1 MQLISAKSESKKN
14 LFIVQEIKIARL
26 LANNDKRI
34 RDKALKRLKKWLTV
48 RSQSSFAFTK
58 TDFMSLWKGLFYCMW
73 MSDKMLIQEELAESL
88 SKLVHC
94 FDSKD
99 TILLYTSCALK
110 TLAMEWFGIDQYRL
124 DKFLMLVRR
133 ILRQTFVTCKDKS
146 WDIKWVTELSQM
158 FLELFLYPK
167 TTLGFNLHMTEIYL
181 EELAKVSNGNISE
194 SVVHEF
200 IKPFIIYLMTTDDE
214 RQMKHIMQHIFR
226 YLINQS
232 DIGLDYMDKF
242 KAWQR
247 AGFPCA
253 HVDDMQK
260 IEIDTEENIDIKSG
274 HLLESEIQ
282 NKSEKP
288 LDPRAGRVDVQLPQI
303 PFNAAEIVKMLSV
316 HQFHPSSKTK
326 SRRQL
331 SRLLEEFRELSEGR
345 MPLGIKKVKK
355 LNLQKH
361 DSKKESRKAAL
372 HLIQFE
378 KKLFSDNINKKQ
390 KRKRNGEIIAN
401 TFSDHLKNRDQLELN
416 SIIDTIDSKS
426 DSINST
432 ANMKANL
439 QDTDADIIPI
449 KKQKRNNGK
458 TTVSSTYSSNNLKNR
473 DYLEL
478 NSIVDTIDSK
488 SDSIDS
494 TANMKINLQDTDA
507 DILPT
512 KKQKKKN
519 EEAIVSSISSSN
531 NLKNR
536 DHLELNS
543 IRDTINSKSD
553 SIDSIANMKT
563 NLQDADADILSPKKQ
578 GRKRNTNIVSSK
590 KEKCNLTYNKFD
602 DKRVIEDKRKLKTKV
617 HRKFNKTKKIKLSQ
631 TDDTFITD
639 NNLKCKPKKTE
650 LHEKH
655 TFNKEQYI
663 FTSPVLKKKNLLRKA
678 TKNKKSLVLKKTIF
692 EKNVTHNNEGTLKD
706 ELSNQTKKQINLNN
720 SLEKKKVVF
729 GLSRNTEQHTS
740 EYFQQVR
747 KSPAIPF
754 DANKKPLASVLKTSA
769 ISSPLNPFYKKK

>member
-1 MQLISAKSESKKN
+1 MLRINNKMQLISAKSESKKN

-158 FLELFLYPK
+158 FLELFLHPK

-449 KKQKRNNGK
+449 KKQKRNNGE
-458 TTVSSTYSSNNLKNR
+458 TT
-473 DYLEL
+473 
-478 NSIVDTIDSK
+478 
-488 SDSIDS
+488 
-494 TANMKINLQDTDA
+494 
-507 DILPT
+507 
-512 KKQKKKN
+512 
-519 EEAIVSSISSSN
+519 
-531 NLKNR
+531 
-536 DHLELNS
+536 
-543 IRDTINSKSD
+543 
-553 SIDSIANMKT
+553 
-563 NLQDADADILSPKKQ
+563 DADADILSPKKQ

>member
-1 MQLISAKSESKKN
+1 MLRINNKMQLINAKSESKKN
-14 LFIVQEIKIARL
+14 LFIAQEIKIARL

-73 MSDKMLIQEELAESL
+73 MSDKMLVQEDLAESL

-110 TLAMEWFGIDQYRL
+110 TLAIEWFGIDQYRL

-146 WDIKWVTELSQM
+146 WDIEWVTELSQM
-158 FLELFLYPK
+158 FLQLFLHPK
-167 TTLGFNLHMTEIYL
+167 IALGFNLHMTEIYL

-194 SVVHEF
+194 CVVHEF

-214 RQMKHIMQHIFR
+214 RQMKHIMQHVFR
-226 YLINQS
+226 YLIFQS
-232 DIGLDYMDKF
+232 DVGLDYMEKF
-242 KAWQR
+242 KAWRR
-247 AGFPCA
+247 ADFPCA

-260 IEIDTEENIDIKSG
+260 IEIDTEENIDIKSS

-316 HQFHPSSKTK
+316 HHFHPSSKTK

-355 LNLQKH
+355 LNLQKR
-361 DSKKESRKAAL
+361 DSKKESKKAAL
-372 HLIQFE
+372 DLIQFE
-378 KKLFSDNINKKQ
+378 KKLFSDNINKKR
-390 KRKRNGEIIAN
+390 KRKRNGEIIASG

-439 QDTDADIIPI
+439 QDTDADIL
-449 KKQKRNNGK
+449 
-458 TTVSSTYSSNNLKNR
+458 S
-473 DYLEL
+473 
-478 NSIVDTIDSK
+478 
-488 SDSIDS
+488 
-494 TANMKINLQDTDA
+494 
-507 DILPT
+507 T
-512 KKQKKKN
+512 KKQKKN
-519 EEAIVSSISSSN
+519 NGEVIVSSTSSSN

-543 IRDTINSKSD
+543 IIDTIDSKSD
-553 SIDSIANMKT
+553 SINSTANMKA
-563 NLQDADADILSPKKQ
+563 NLQDTDADILPTKKQKNNNGEAIDADADILPPKKQ
-578 GRKRNTNIVSSK
+578 ERKRNTNIVSSK
-590 KEKCNLTYNKFD
+590 KQKCNLTYNKFD
-602 DKRVIEDKRKLKTKV
+602 DKHVIEDKRKLKTKA

-631 TDDTFITD
+631 TDDTFMTD

-663 FTSPVLKKKNLLRKA
+663 FISPVLKKKNLLRKA
-678 TKNKKSLVLKKTIF
+678 TKNKKSLVLKKTIL
-692 EKNVTHNNEGTLKD
+692 EKNVTHNNQGTLKD

-729 GLSRNTEQHTS
+729 GLFRNTEQHTS

-754 DANKKPLASVLKTSA
+754 DANKKPLTSVLKTSA